1 MQPLAMPH
9 QPRTRRSIMK
19 RIFLLVMLL
28 ACSTLAA
35 AEQYSKDQCDDLKAQ
50 KAQIRNRM
58 NQDYA
63 VSEGNWLNKR
73 DRELFQLIDKHCSSP
88 IVPEQTTSTH
98 EAQAASSHSV
108 TTGADTLLV
117 YTTVAVAPTT
127 QPDAASRHRV
137 TVDKNFHQHFTW
149 FGIAFVVF
157 VGLSSWIIWRK

>member
-1 MQPLAMPH
+1 
-9 QPRTRRSIMK
+9 MK

-58 NQDYA
+58 NQDYG

-73 DRELFQLIDKHCSSP
+73 DRELFQLINKYCSSP
-88 IVPEQTTSTH
+88 IVPEPTASARET
-98 EAQAASSHSV
+98 QAATPYSV

-117 YTTVAVAPTT
+117 YTTAPTS
-127 QPDAASRHRV
+127 QPEAASRHRV
-137 TVDKNFHQHFTW
+137 TVNKNFHQHFTW